1 MNNTAKKLTKVLT
14 DKPVNNIEKLKR
26 QQEYYKRLVET
37 GTAKKQTYNLK
48 PRTEIEP
55 HAVD

>member
-14 DKPVNNIEKLKR
+14 NKPVNNIEKLKR

-48 PRTEIEP
+48 PIS
-55 HAVD
+55 AI